1 MTKNFLKLLM
11 WVFIG
16 FISVIIFWFG
26 FGLNQSAI
34 AQLMMHKTAEIP
46 YILSDI
52 IRNPVE
58 EKMGEVSFK
67 IDLNNS
73 NVMAFRRYRG
83 LYPTLARKIIKNA
96 PFHTVEEVLD
106 IPELSDREIDV
117 LKANLDNFVVT
128 PSEPALIEGGDRV
141 NPGIYR

>member
-1 MTKNFLKLLM
+1 MTKSFLRLLM

-26 FGLNQSAI
+26 FGFNQSAI
-34 AQLMMHKTAEIP
+34 AQLMGHKTVENP
-46 YILSDI
+46 YVLSDI

-96 PFHTVEEVLD
+96 PFNTVEEVLD
-106 IPELSDREIDV
+106 IPGLSDREIDV
-117 LKANLDNFVVT
+117 LKDNLDHFVVT
-128 PSEPALIEGGDRV
+128 PSEPALIEGGDRI